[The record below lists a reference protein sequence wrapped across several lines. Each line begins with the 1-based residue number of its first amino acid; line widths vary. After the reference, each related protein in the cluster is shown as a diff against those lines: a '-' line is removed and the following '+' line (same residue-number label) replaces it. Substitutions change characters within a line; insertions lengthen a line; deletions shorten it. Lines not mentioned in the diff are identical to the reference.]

1 MSSTFGS
8 LVLSINQI
16 IDGKILTYSYCNRVI
31 PEKVRTFQ
39 MEFHLRLSR
48 LITTICDTNSVKEVD
63 NADLD
68 FIKLC
73 VENIENISN
82 ENLDWYVPNI

>member
-1 MSSTFGS
+1 M
-8 LVLSINQI
+8 
-16 IDGKILTYSYCNRVI
+16 
-31 PEKVRTFQ
+31 PERVRTLQ
-39 MEFHLRLSR
+39 MEFQLRLSR
-48 LITTICDTNSVKEVD
+48 LITTIHGFMNNTDSATERD
-63 NADLD
+63 YADLA